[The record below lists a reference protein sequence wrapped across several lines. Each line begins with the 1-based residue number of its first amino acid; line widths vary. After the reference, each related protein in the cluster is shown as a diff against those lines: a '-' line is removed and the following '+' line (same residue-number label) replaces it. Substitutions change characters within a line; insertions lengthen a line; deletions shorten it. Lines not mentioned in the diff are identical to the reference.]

1 MGEMLYWCHSN
12 HTDKDG
18 NSSMDKK
25 MFRSILILITFTVGL
40 VFVIVRFDDLWH
52 MVRLILS
59 QLTPLFAGLA
69 IAFILSRPCAFFRR
83 TLDRGLKGTPLTGL
97 SLPLAVALS
106 YVLLIGAVA
115 AIFAFVIPQLTSSVG
130 RFAANLSGYLA
141 QVQVWI
147 NDITAWLHL
156 EELDLSQFGQTL
168 REFVNSLFS
177 ALSTAVPQLLSLT
190 SGLVSVAITMVL
202 ALVFSVYL
210 LSGKDTLLG
219 QCRRVLKAYVPKKV
233 YDVVLDVASLTAD
246 TFSRFVS
253 GQITEACI
261 LGGLTFLGMLIL
273 RLDYALLIAVLI
285 GVSALVP
292 VVGAYVGAI
301 TSALLLVMVDP
312 IDALIFLIFLVCLQQ
327 IEGNVIYPRVVGT
340 SLGLP
345 GIWVLTAVTVGG
357 GLFDLAGVLLSV
369 PVASILYA
377 LLKRD
382 VRKRL
387 TRQEKTGE

>member
-1 MGEMLYWCHSN
+1 
-12 HTDKDG
+12 
-18 NSSMDKK
+18 MDKK

-106 YVLLIGAVA
+106 YVLLIGVVA